1 MNNPTADTQNAR
13 QRRLLLLAT
22 GAMGGVGLVGA
33 MVPFVA
39 SMAPSDAARSRGAPV
54 DVSLGAVEPGGLVT
68 VAWRGKPVWI
78 LHRTR
83 DMLARLGRHDRLLS
97 DPLSQKDQQP
107 AYASNATRSLRP
119 DFFVAVGIC
128 THLGCVPT
136 YRPDVGAAD
145 LGDDWPGGFFCPC
158 HGSKF
163 DLAGRV
169 FRNVPAPLN
178 LEIPPHAYQ
187 GETRLVIGQDRN
199 GTG

>member
-1 MNNPTADTQNAR
+1 MNNPTADTQSAR

-54 DVSLGAVEPGGLVT
+54 DVRLGAVEPGGLVT

-145 LGDDWPGGFFCPC
+145 LGMTGLVAFFALAMVPSLTWPAACSATSQRRSIWRS
-158 HGSKF
+158 H
-163 DLAGRV
+163 R
-169 FRNVPAPLN
+169 
-178 LEIPPHAYQ
+178 
-187 GETRLVIGQDRN
+187 TRIKAKPVW
-199 GTG
+199 

>member
-1 MNNPTADTQNAR
+1 MNNQTADSQNAR

-22 GAMGGVGLVGA
+22 GTMGGVGLVGA
-33 MVPFVA
+33 MVPFMA
-39 SMAPSDAARSRGAPV
+39 SMAPSDAARARGALV
-54 DVSLGAVEPGGLVT
+54 DVNLDVVEPGGLVT

-83 DMLARLGRHDRLLS
+83 DILACLGKHDRLLG
-97 DPLSQKDQQP
+97 DPLSQKEQQP
-107 AYASNATRSLRP
+107 AYARNATRSLRP